1 MIRTSLRALAL
12 ASLLL
17 PSALLAQ
24 QDETLAR
31 GDGSFGGFGGPMFR
45 VTQAAGETIGLAG
58 GGGSFLIGRRLAI
71 GGAGF
76 GGTSRVDAILEGNP
90 TRGEMDLAY
99 GGLTIEIIS
108 RPSKLVHPV
117 FGVLIGAGSVSVWP
131 DDLRPR
137 NRSGTEEMFGVVE
150 PHVGLELNVI
160 KWFRIG
166 ANVGYRVAFN
176 AEDSRLADSGFNGAS
191 GTLVLRFGAF

>member
-1 MIRTSLRALAL
+1 MRLTLLRAAAL
-12 ASLLL
+12 AAVLI

-24 QDETLAR
+24 QDETLAS
-31 GDGSFGGFGGPMFR
+31 GTGTFGGFGGPMFR
-45 VTQAAGETIGLAG
+45 VTQAAGESIGMTG

-76 GGTSRVDAILEGNP
+76 GGTARVDAILGGSP
-90 TRGEMDLAY
+90 MRGEMDLTY
-99 GGLTIEIIS
+99 GGLTIELIS

-117 FGVLIGAGSVSVWP
+117 VGILIGAGSVSVWP

-137 NRSGTEEMFGVVE
+137 NRSGTEEHFGVVE

-166 ANVGYRVAFN
+166 ANAGYRLAIN
-176 AEDSRLADSGFNGAS
+176 TEDSRLADNNFNGAS